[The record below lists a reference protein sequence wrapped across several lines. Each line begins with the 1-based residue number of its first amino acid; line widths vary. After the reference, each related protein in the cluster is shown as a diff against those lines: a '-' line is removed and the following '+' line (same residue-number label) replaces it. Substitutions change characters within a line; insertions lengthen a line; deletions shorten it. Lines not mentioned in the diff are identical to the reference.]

1 MFVLDGRQLVPGRPF
16 EHGGVKYP
24 SNWLRLASFEDKQA
38 LGIEERPD
46 PAPVDTRFY
55 WDHDLPKRLED
66 EPAVD
71 EDGDPVLDA
80 DGVQIINKGLKTE
93 WIAKQKEI
101 AASLFAPTDWYV
113 IRKADTGID
122 VPAAVKQ
129 YRDDVRITSGLR
141 EDQIAQVSTTEELA
155 ALVTNPSEIVVVTPP
170 AALGD
175 EETITRSTNP
185 EPHLT
190 PWPEQLSA

>member
-1 MFVLDGRQLVPGRPF
+1 MGFELNGQPLAVDRPF
-16 EHGGVKYP
+16 TDANGVKYP
-24 SNWLRLASFEDKQA
+24 ANFLRLSTEAEKEA
-38 LGIEERPD
+38 IGIAWVPD

-80 DGVQIINKGLKTE
+80 DGVQIINRGLKTE
-93 WIAKQKEI
+93 WIAQQKQI
-101 AASLFAPTDWYV
+101 AGSLLAPTDWYI

-129 YRDDVRITSGLR
+129 YRDEVRLTSGLR
-141 EDQIAQVSTTEELA
+141 EDQISQVTTTEELA
-155 ALVTNPSEIVVVTPP
+155 ALVTNSATIY
-170 AALGD
+170 D
-175 EETITRSTNP
+175 ETTQSMITNP
-185 EPHLT
+185 APHLI
-190 PWPEQLSA
+190 PWPELD